1 MNRKRWKLPK
11 KLDKQWNKPLVS
23 EKRRAKN
30 SFIPGI
36 KETNMPTWKQERT
49 ERKSINNIEWF
60 MP

>member
-23 EKRRAKN
+23 KKRRAKK

-36 KETNMPTWKQERT
+36 KETNMPT
-49 ERKSINNIEWF
+49 
-60 MP
+60 

>member
-30 SFIPGI
+30 SFILGI
-36 KETNMPTWKQERT
+36 KETNMPT
-49 ERKSINNIEWF
+49 
-60 MP
+60 